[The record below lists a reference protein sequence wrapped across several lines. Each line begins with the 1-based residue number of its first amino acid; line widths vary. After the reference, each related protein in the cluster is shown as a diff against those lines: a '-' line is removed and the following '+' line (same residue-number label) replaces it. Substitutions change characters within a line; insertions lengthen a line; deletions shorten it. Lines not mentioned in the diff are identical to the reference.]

1 MKKRAVWH
9 PFQRSILYLIALA
22 GLASLFACQPAS
34 DQRVSPT
41 VTAISIQVT
50 LPPTPV
56 DAGWLA
62 PLSTPDLAELPLLA
76 AHLAEVDQ
84 ALLQP
89 IPILPLRGEIND
101 AQQEAQDL
109 AIHDPRFQKNLVN
122 TQIRAA
128 FRNEIFG
135 SYPMRASDITL
146 PTTLCRTHRCYR
158 VEMYN
163 YALNSTQI
171 ASVDLTDN
179 KVLDVTESGNTQP
192 DIPENL
198 KQIALEIATHSPEV
212 KQALGYTPTADAAVM
227 AQTKTALNGTRC
239 ERSQHLCVA
248 PTFVSGDRA
257 LWAIVDLT
265 DGRLIGLRWTNVGAT
280 GPAVTP
286 IEGES
291 ATPFV
296 TEKGLENDVMMHDY
310 CEHNTSLD
318 RDGWQMNYMLT
329 SSDGLRIS
337 DVSFNGVPI
346 IESAKVVDW
355 HVSYSRQDGFGYSD
369 AVGCPVF
376 SQAAVIAVRPPV
388 IEDILSN
395 GQLVG
400 FALIQDFW
408 SELWPQPCN
417 YFYEQRYEFYL
428 DGRFRPVATNV
439 GRGCGND
446 GTYRPVTR
454 IALAGS
460 NTFAQW
466 NGTDW
471 QNWTNESW
479 QSQANVPVSPDGYQ
493 FRVTG
498 SSGASFNIEPGT
510 GQFDDGGRGD
520 NAFVFVTLHHA
531 DIDEGDSDMSTIGPC
546 CNTDYQQG
554 PEKFINP
561 DPEPVTNS
569 PLVIWYV
576 AQIKNDDQPG
586 QQYCWAESVLV
597 NGVYTP
603 EEYPCASGPMF
614 VPVAAQASS
623 TIAVTEPSTAP

>member
-1 MKKRAVWH
+1 MKLSSWNLFPRFTLSLIVLTTAVVM
-9 PFQRSILYLIALA
+9 S
-22 GLASLFACQPAS
+22 ACQSTAEPTIA
-34 DQRVSPT
+34 PT
-41 VTAISIQVT
+41 VTAIPVQMT
-50 LPPTPV
+50 LPPTPA

-62 PLSTPDLAELPLLA
+62 PLSTPDLAALPLLS
-76 AHLAEVDQ
+76 AHLAAVDQ
-84 ALLQP
+84 ALRQP
-89 IPILPLRGEIND
+89 IPILPLSNIND

-109 AIHDPRFQKNLVN
+109 AINDPRFQKNLVN

-128 FRNEIFG
+128 YRNEIFG
-135 SYPMRASDITL
+135 IYPMRDSDITL

-163 YALNSTQI
+163 YALNQTEI

-179 KVLDVTESGNTQP
+179 VVLDVTESSNTQP

-198 KQIALEIATHSPEV
+198 KQVALEIATHSPEV
-212 KQALGYTPTADAAVM
+212 KQALGYAPTADAAVM
-227 AQTKTALNGTRC
+227 AQTKTALNGSRC

-265 DGRLIGLRWTNVGAT
+265 DGRLIGLRWTQVGLT

-286 IEGES
+286 VEGAE

-296 TEKGLENDVMMHDY
+296 TEKGLENDVMMRDY
-310 CEHNTSLD
+310 CEHDTPLE
-318 RDGWQMNYMLT
+318 RDGWQLNYMIT
-329 SSDGLRIS
+329 SSDGLRIA

-346 IESAKVVDW
+346 MSSAKVVDW

-376 SQAAVIAVRPPV
+376 SQAAVIAVQPPV
-388 IEDILSN
+388 IEDIVVD
-395 GQLVG
+395 GQVIG
-400 FALIQDFW
+400 FALVQDFW

-417 YFYEQRYEFYL
+417 YFYEQRYEFYT

-454 IALAGS
+454 IALAGA

-466 NGTDW
+466 DGTGW
-471 QNWTNESW
+471 QAWTNEGW
-479 QSQANVPVSPDGYQ
+479 QTQENVPVSPDGYQ
-493 FRVTG
+493 FRVTDSAG
-498 SSGASFNIEPGT
+498 TGFDIEPGNA
-510 GQFDDGGRGD
+510 QFNDGGRGD
-520 NAFVFVTLHHA
+520 DAFVYVTLHHA

-561 DPEPVTNS
+561 DPEPVTDAS
-569 PLVIWYV
+569 LVLWYV

-597 NGVYTP
+597 NGIYSPV
-603 EEYPCASGPMF
+603 EYPCASGPMF
-614 VPVAAQASS
+614 VPIVPVAAS
-623 TIAVTEPSTAP
+623 TPAVTEQSAAP